1 MDGIG
6 IPDSAPHDS
15 VFGPLRSADVSQVH
29 PGGIVAIRDRFTAF
43 IDRHEIAWELGMGF
57 LAVIY
62 VAAGFALDD
71 PAMVAQPLLPLL
83 ESALT
88 VVFVTEFVSRFAASR
103 DRARYLR
110 GHWVDVLALLPV
122 ARGLRIAR
130 LLRVLRLTRLFAG
143 TYRSVVRAERMRG
156 AEGIALIV
164 VGWSAVTVIC
174 CLAMYAVEG
183 DVNPAISSPFDA
195 LWWGVSTLSTVGY
208 GDVTPVTPEG
218 KLVASALMVLG
229 IGLFGALTAIVTNTL
244 VTARATDSSGKALDD
259 LERLAALRADDIVTA
274 AEFETSKARLLA
286 RV

>member
-1 MDGIG
+1 
-6 IPDSAPHDS
+6 
-15 VFGPLRSADVSQVH
+15 
-29 PGGIVAIRDRFTAF
+29 
-43 IDRHEIAWELGMGF
+43 MGF

-88 VVFVTEFVSRFAASR
+88 VVFVTEFVTRFAASR

-164 VGWSAVTVIC
+164 VGWGAVTVIC

-183 DVNPAISSPFDA
+183 DVNPAISSPFDE
-195 LWWGVSTLSTVGY
+195 LWWGLSTLSTVGY

-244 VTARATDSSGKALDD
+244 VTARSTDSSGKALAD
-259 LERLAALRADDIVTA
+259 LERLAALRAADIVTA

>member
-1 MDGIG
+1 M
-6 IPDSAPHDS
+6 
-15 VFGPLRSADVSQVH
+15 
-29 PGGIVAIRDRFTAF
+29 
-43 IDRHEIAWELGMGF
+43 
-57 LAVIY
+57 
-62 VAAGFALDD
+62 
-71 PAMVAQPLLPLL
+71 
-83 ESALT
+83 
-88 VVFVTEFVSRFAASR
+88 
-103 DRARYLR
+103 
-110 GHWVDVLALLPV
+110 LALLPV

-143 TYRSVVRAERMRG
+143 TYRSVIRAERMRG

-164 VGWSAVTVIC
+164 VGWGAVTIIC

-195 LWWGVSTLSTVGY
+195 LWWGLSTLSTVGY